1 MKSFVFVWFLF
12 GLPLFSQG
20 SLKSAKSKAIEMSE
34 FDLPIYQQTLHLL
47 ENEKLAVHWLKTTAL
62 PISSKCVL
70 SPVLEDSIEKDLLR
84 PPRLSNLSIKNR
96 LKLSVVGEKIL
107 NRFWLLRLRW
117 QNDFRKLLSRDP
129 NFSDLCAKRIH
140 AYFMY
145 LRYSEESLLLF
156 LVELKILSKNRG
168 SLFSSGAPYT
178 LMEPGTTFQ
187 FQPGDVILSYSRDVT
202 SPYASLA
209 VLPARSLS
217 HISLVAKRDGE
228 IVVIDFYPPGAIETH
243 LARWLN
249 FDQTRLAVYR
259 PVDRQLAERAAEI
272 ASNRISDYF
281 KKNGKPLPFKFSVNS
296 GSSSLLCSGFVAS
309 VFEEASANKILV
321 PKFKSFIHALE
332 NSDLLKRL
340 GVENPLVFHPS
351 DIEIDPRFNLVAE
364 SRQYAALSKA
374 HRQFAIYNLLWDRIA
389 RRTYVYQYSWKTW
402 AKTYYA
408 KALAWC
414 CNYGGSPNANDASPD
429 AVQSIVEIIQQ
440 AELIDSKLTDKI
452 LREPL
457 IPKYPSFKEYQQI
470 LNSI

>member
-1 MKSFVFVWFLF
+1 MKSLVLIWIIF
-12 GLPLFSQG
+12 GLSLFSHG
-20 SLKSAKSKAIEMSE
+20 ALKSVKSKVVEMSE
-34 FDLPIYQQTLHLL
+34 FDLPIYQQTLQLL
-47 ENEKLAVHWLKTTAL
+47 ESERLSVHWLETAAL
-62 PISSKCVL
+62 SDRPQCVL
-70 SPVLEDSIEKDLLR
+70 SPVLEDVIEKDLLR

-140 AYFMY
+140 AYLLY

-156 LVELKILSKNRG
+156 LVDQKILSKDRG
-168 SLFSSGAPYT
+168 SLFSSAAPYT
-178 LMEPGTTFQ
+178 LIEPGTTFQ
-187 FQPGDVILSYSRDVT
+187 FQTGDVILSYSRDVT

-217 HISLVAKRDGE
+217 HISLVAKHDGE
-228 IVVIDFYPPGAIETH
+228 LVVIDFYPPGAIETR
-243 LARWLN
+243 LGRWLS

-259 PVDRQLAERAAEI
+259 PIDRGLAERAAKI
-272 ASNRISDYF
+272 AINRISDYF

-296 GSSSLLCSGFVAS
+296 ESSSLLCSGFIAS
-309 VFEEASANKILV
+309 VFEEASADKIQV
-321 PKFKSFIHALE
+321 PKFKSVVYALE

-340 GVENPLVFHPS
+340 GVVNPLVFHPS
-351 DIEIDPRFNLVAE
+351 DIEVDPQFNLVAE
-364 SRQYAALSKA
+364 SRQYAAISQA

-389 RRTYVYQYSWKTW
+389 RRTYEYQYSWKTW
-402 AKTYYA
+402 AKTYCA

-414 CNYGGSPNANDASPD
+414 CNYGGSPNANDVSAD
-429 AVQSIVEIIQQ
+429 AVQSIVEITQQ
-440 AELIDSKLTDKI
+440 ADFIDSKLAEKI
-452 LREPL
+452 FMESRF
-457 IPKYPSFKEYQQI
+457 PKYPSFKEYQQI